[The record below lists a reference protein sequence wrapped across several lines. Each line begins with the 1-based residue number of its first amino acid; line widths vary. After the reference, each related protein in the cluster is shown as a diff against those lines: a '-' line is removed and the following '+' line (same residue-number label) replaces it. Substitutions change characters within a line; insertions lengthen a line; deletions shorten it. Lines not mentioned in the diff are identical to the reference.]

1 MPDFKQISLF
11 LTTIIKR
18 KTKLVSIIGG
28 VVLVILA
35 ILIFAGGDFLKPRI
49 SEGVVGVYEEG
60 NLPDVVTNLVST
72 GLVSIDESDLPKPN
86 LAQNWTVN
94 PEGTVYDVKLKKNL
108 NWSDGTQIKSS
119 DINITLSDVVA
130 NYPDLQTIQYK
141 INDSFSPFLSLLSK
155 PVFKTGTHIGIGPY
169 KIDQI
174 KKDNNIV
181 KKLTLK
187 PVSDK
192 KLPDITVRFYP
203 SEKIA
208 RNALK
213 IGEIQSLFGVNES
226 NMESKNQTLAAFSKP
241 TYKQV
246 VTVFYNTKDAILSDE
261 NFRLALSFAA
271 PVIKNEIRAKT
282 PISPLAWAFN
292 GSDEVKEYLG
302 NGEQAKSYLS
312 KVKNGRDSTIIL
324 TVTSSLKTTGER
336 VVEAWN
342 KLGIKSV
349 LRVESGI
356 PQNFQALLITQN
368 IPSDPD
374 QYALWHSTQ
383 IQTNISKISHPRI
396 DKDLEDGRKSTD
408 QEVRKARY
416 LDFQKILLDRAPATF
431 LYFPKYNVIYLKKIE
446 GNLKKVLELQLSG
459 I

>member
-1 MPDFKQISLF
+1 MPDFKQISPF
-11 LTTIIKR
+11 FTTIIRR
-18 KTKLVSIIGG
+18 KIKLVSTVGG
-28 VVLVILA
+28 VFLFFLI
-35 ILIFAGGDFLKPRI
+35 ILIFAGGDFFRPNI
-49 SEGVVGVYEEG
+49 SEGIVGVYEEG
-60 NLPDVVTNLVST
+60 NLPDIVTNLVST
-72 GLVSIDESDLPKPN
+72 GLVSIDESGLPKPN
-86 LAQNWTVN
+86 LAEKWIVN
-94 PEGTVYDVKLKKNL
+94 PEGTVYDIKIKRNL
-108 NWSDGTQIKSS
+108 NWSDGSQIKST
-119 DINITLSDVVA
+119 DINLVLSDVLA
-130 NYPDLQTIQYK
+130 SYPDLQTVEYK

-155 PVFKTGTHIGIGPY
+155 PVFKNGTHIGTGPY

-174 KKDNNIV
+174 KKDNYIV

-208 RNALK
+208 KNALK
-213 IGEIQSLFGVNES
+213 IGEIQSLFGLNES
-226 NMESKNQTLAAFSKP
+226 TMDFKDQTLVKFSKP
-241 TYKQV
+241 TYKQI
-246 VTVFYNTKDAILSDE
+246 VTIFYNTKDAILSDE
-261 NFRLALSFAA
+261 NFRLALSFAS
-271 PVIKNEIRAKT
+271 PVIKNEVRAKT
-282 PISPLAWAFN
+282 SISPISWAFN
-292 GSDEVKEYLG
+292 ASDDIKEYLG
-302 NGEQAKSYLS
+302 NTEQAKSYLS
-312 KVKNGRDSTIIL
+312 KVKNGRDNTITL
-324 TVTSSLKTTGER
+324 TVTSSLKSAGER
-336 VVEAWN
+336 VVDAWN
-342 KLGIKSV
+342 KMGIKSV

-383 IQTNISKISHPRI
+383 TQTNISKISHPRI

-446 GNLKKVLELQLSG
+446 GNLKKVLDLQLSG
-459 I
+459 V